1 MSEVKEKMTTNEI
14 DVVKVDGTDKILIL
28 SKPINFEGKEYKEID
43 LSDLENMTTKH
54 LKQARRMMNANS
66 ASLDIF
72 SDRSVEFATYLA
84 SIVTGYPVAFF
95 DCMPAKDGMELKNRV
110 SDFLY

>member
-1 MSEVKEKMTTNEI
+1 MSEVKEETKNTGIAVEENEG
-14 DVVKVDGTDKILIL
+14 VLVL

-43 LSDLENMTTKH
+43 LSNLENMTTKH
-54 LKQARRMMNANS
+54 LKQARRMMNANG

-84 SIVTGYPVAFF
+84 SIVTGYPVSFF
-95 DCMPAKDGMELKNRV
+95 DAIPAKDGMELKNRV